1 MLALASFVCGLIFGF
16 GLLISGMTQPVI
28 VLGFLDIFGR
38 WDPTLAFVMAAALVV
53 SGIGFALVRQRVRPV
68 LAAQHL
74 WPSRTDIDPPLVV
87 GSVLFGIGW
96 GLVGLCPGP
105 ALVNLAGLMPSVM
118 VFVLAMAAGMV
129 IKDLWDR
136 WVPSAAVGDVALSTS
151 IDG

>member
-1 MLALASFVCGLIFGF
+1 MALASFVCGLIFGF
-16 GLLISGMTQPVI
+16 GLLVSGMTQPVK
-28 VLGFLDIFGR
+28 VLGFLNIFGR

-53 SGIGFALVRQRVRPV
+53 SGIGYALLRQRKRPV
-68 LAAQHL
+68 LAAQYL
-74 WPSRTDIDPPLVV
+74 WPTRTDIDRRLVV

-118 VFVLAMAAGMV
+118 VFVLAMAAGMI

-136 WVPSAAVGDVALSTS
+136 RVYSAIAVEDDALSPSA
-151 IDG
+151 DG

>member
-1 MLALASFVCGLIFGF
+1 MALASFVCGLIFGF
-16 GLLISGMTQPVI
+16 GLLVSGMTQPVK
-28 VLGFLDIFGR
+28 VLGFLNIFGR

-53 SGIGFALVRQRVRPV
+53 SGIGYALLRQRKRPV
-68 LAAQHL
+68 LAAQYL
-74 WPSRTDIDPPLVV
+74 WPTRTDIDRRLVV

-118 VFVLAMAAGMV
+118 VFVLAMAAGMI

-136 WVPSAAVGDVALSTS
+136 RVYSAIAVEDDAL
-151 IDG
+151 